1 MTKLKWSHIFVQL
14 TPGPGCSGR
23 HGSSPGCPL
32 WLRGGSSVASLGWRP
47 GRGGDELWSSSC
59 SLCCSQRRSDL
70 FKTSRSA
77 GATVRLTRTA
87 LWHCT
92 TTFVLLGPEQKSA
105 HLFLCIFFFNLY
117 LICFSLLQ
125 SSNIFQS
132 TERAWKK
139 SWFITKKPKWF
150 LFIDSYGGLIKIKN
164 CVYK

>member
-32 WLRGGSSVASLGWRP
+32 WLRGGRSVASLGWRP

-77 GATVRLTRTA
+77 GATVRLTLTA

-105 HLFLCIFFFNLY
+105 HLFLCIFFLIFTSSVFPFYRAVTFFKVLNELEKNLD
-117 LICFSLLQ
+117 SLLKNQ
-125 SSNIFQS
+125 NDFSS
-132 TERAWKK
+132 
-139 SWFITKKPKWF
+139 
-150 LFIDSYGGLIKIKN
+150 
-164 CVYK
+164 